1 MVVEPMMKCFAV
13 CPRCHGCGSLDVIQK
28 IEMHADG
35 KNCTYWQDR
44 EVCRQCEGAG
54 RLSTASEKREKCSR

>member
-1 MVVEPMMKCFAV
+1 MTKPFTT
-13 CPRCHGCGSLDVIQK
+13 CPRCHGVGQVDTIRK

-44 EVCRQCEGAG
+44 EVCRQCEGVGQVQATLRDLTRKIG
-54 RLSTASEKREKCSR
+54 